1 MKKFFYLMSLC
12 MCMFAGAAVM
22 TSCGDDD
29 EDVNDKGGNTT
40 TAPAFLEMEFIYPCN
55 GTMTNFMSMEITYE
69 AGNEKGTAS
78 GGFWMKDVRVELPC
92 TLKFARTVSL
102 AHPDYSVEHFTHNYT
117 IAYEGSYK
125 LLDAD
130 GKTIEGSEKTFG
142 ETLSSVT
149 DEPGNIT
156 AEKINQGLLNSEV
169 IFKFDKDG
177 NLVK

>member
-1 MKKFFYLMSLC
+1 MKKFISIL
-12 MCMFAGAAVM
+12 AIAAVAALAFV
-22 TSCGDDD
+22 SCKKGDPSD
-29 EDVNDKGGNTT
+29 GPSGP
-40 TAPAFLEMEFIYPCN
+40 APAFLEMEFIYPCN
-55 GTMTNFMSMEITYE
+55 GSMTNFMSMEITYE
-69 AGNEKGTAS
+69 AGKEKGTES

-92 TLKFARTVSL
+92 TLKFARTISM
-102 AHPDYSVEHFTHNYT
+102 AHPEYYVEHVTFDYT

-156 AEKINQGLLNSEV
+156 AEKINQGKLNSEV
-169 IFKFDKDG
+169 IFVFDKDG
-177 NLVK
+177 KLTN

>member
-1 MKKFFYLMSLC
+1 MSLSLC
-12 MCMFAGAAVM
+12 MFMGAALM

-102 AHPDYSVEHFTHNYT
+102 AHPDYALEHFTHNYT

-142 ETLSSVT
+142 ETISSVT
-149 DEPGNIT
+149 NEPGNIT
-156 AEKINQGLLNSEV
+156 AEKINQGNLNSEV
-169 IFKFDKDG
+169 IFVFDKDG
-177 NLVK
+177 KLVK

>member
-12 MCMFAGAAVM
+12 LCMLAGTAVM

-29 EDVNDKGGNTT
+29 EDVNDKGGNTP
-40 TAPAFLEMEFIYPCN
+40 APAFLEMEFIYPCN

-92 TLKFARTVSL
+92 TLKFARTVSV
-102 AHPDYSVEHFTHNYT
+102 AYPEYFVEHFTHNYT

-142 ETLSSVT
+142 ETISSVT

-156 AEKINQGLLNSEV
+156 AEKINQGKLNSEV
-169 IFKFDKDG
+169 IFVFDKDG
-177 NLVK
+177 KLVK